1 MKRTKILF
9 LRYFMATLGMLLVA
23 MGIALSIKSNLGTSP
38 LSCPSYVLNL
48 KFPGISVGM
57 FTVLVNISYIL
68 IQLAVLRKRFE
79 PQYLMQVLASA
90 IFGSLID
97 LCLWTLIWMEPAGF
111 TYRLFLAFVSCLIT
125 AVGVSLE
132 VVSRAWMLS
141 AEMTVYAFVKA
152 FKLQFGT
159 TKVWMDSLIV
169 VISLVLSYI
178 FFANP
183 FGAGEFTSFEDVLLA
198 RTPGVV
204 IGLGTLMSAL
214 LVGWMMKFTDP
225 VVNRVCGKIFDE
237 TKGATAI

>member
-1 MKRTKILF
+1 MKKAKILF
-9 LRYFMATLGMLLVA
+9 LRYLVATFGMLLVA

-48 KFPGISVGM
+48 KFPSISVGM
-57 FTVLVNISYIL
+57 FTLFVNISYIL

-79 PQYLMQVLASA
+79 AQYLMQVLASA

-97 LCLWTLIWMEPAGF
+97 LCLWTLTWMEPDGF
-111 TYRLFLAFVSCLIT
+111 SYRLFLAFISCLIT
-125 AVGVSLE
+125 ALGVSLE

-141 AEMTVYAFVKA
+141 AEMTVYAFVKT
-152 FKLQFGT
+152 FKLKFGT
-159 TKVWMDSLIV
+159 TKVWMDSIIV
-169 VISLVLSYI
+169 VASLVLSYI

-183 FGAGEFTSFEDVLLA
+183 FGAGEFTSVADVLLA

-204 IGLGTLMSAL
+204 TGLGTLMSAL

-225 VVNRVCGKIFDE
+225 VADRVCEKIFAERAGD
-237 TKGATAI
+237 AI